1 MDGIKEAVK
10 NMDEKGK
17 EWAENMQ
24 AKGKATGEMLREERI
39 KLDIKA
45 KATFMPGMFIRNE
58 HDKPV
63 RVVFGV
69 GNGLLALLVA
79 SPCFVSLDGSS
90 VLFCLAAVLLFVF
103 SVCLSIYWWS

>member
-79 SPCFVSLDGSS
+79 SPCFVCLFRLS
-90 VLFCLAAVLLFVF
+90 VYLLV
-103 SVCLSIYWWS
+103 VIVRAQLGIHE